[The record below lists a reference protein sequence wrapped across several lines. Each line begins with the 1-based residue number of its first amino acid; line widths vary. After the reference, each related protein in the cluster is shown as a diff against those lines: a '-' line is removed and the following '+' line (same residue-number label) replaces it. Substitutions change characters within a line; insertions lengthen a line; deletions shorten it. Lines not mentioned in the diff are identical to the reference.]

1 MEEYIGIITA
11 TIEEFEAI
19 KDIMKQAEEIKYY
32 DLTFCTGKINIKN
45 IILVKCG
52 VGKVNAAR
60 TTQILTDKF
69 NVKSIINVG
78 SAGGLNNNLEIG
90 DIVIAK
96 ELVQHDFDI
105 TPFGHEKGYI
115 TDTGKFFKCDEK
127 LINIFKNVKIEGIK
141 ITTGIIA
148 SGDIFCADVY
158 MKEKIR
164 DKFNAD
170 CCEMEGA
177 AIAQV
182 CYLNKIPFLV
192 IRAISDIPNGKNHI
206 DFDKFIKL
214 ASKNCAKIIKNVLT
228 KNGN

>member
-1 MEEYIGIITA
+1 MEQQYIGIITA
-11 TIEEFEAI
+11 TIEEFEAV
-19 KDIMKQAEEIKYY
+19 KNIMNQIEKINNYE
-32 DLTFCTGKINIKN
+32 LTFYKGKINFKD
-45 IILVKCG
+45 IILAKCG

-60 TTQILTDKF
+60 VTQILTDKF
-69 NVKSIINVG
+69 NLKSIINLG

-90 DIVIAK
+90 DIVIGK

-115 TDTGKFFKCDEK
+115 TDTGRFFKCDEN
-127 LINIFKNVKIEGIK
+127 LINTFKNAKVEGIK

-148 SGDIFCADVY
+148 SGDIFCTDIK
-158 MKEKIR
+158 MKEKIKE
-164 DKFNAD
+164 KFNAD

-192 IRAISDIPNGKNHI
+192 IRAISDVPNGKNHI

-214 ASKNCAKIIKNVLT
+214 ASKNCAQIIKEMC
-228 KNGN
+228 

>member
-1 MEEYIGIITA
+1 MEQQYMGIITA

-19 KDIMKQAEEIKYY
+19 KNIMDQIEEVKYY
-32 DLTFCTGKINIKN
+32 DLNFCTGKINSKDIV
-45 IILVKCG
+45 LVKCG

-90 DIVIAK
+90 DIVIGK

-115 TDTGKFFKCDEK
+115 TETGRFFKCDK
-127 LINIFKNVKIEGIK
+127 DLIDIFKKVKIEGIK
-141 ITTGIIA
+141 IITGVIA
-148 SGDIFCADVY
+148 SGDIFCIDTQ
-158 MKEKIR
+158 MKEKIKE
-164 DKFNAD
+164 KFNAD

-182 CYLNKIPFLV
+182 CYLNKIPCLV
-192 IRAISDIPNGKNHI
+192 IRAISDVPNGKNNI
-206 DFDKFIKL
+206 DCDNFIEL
-214 ASKNCAKIIKNVLT
+214 ASKNCAQIIQKMC
-228 KNGN
+228 